1 MSDFFRAM
9 NVSLSKILPEQT
21 LVIRSNTDQRELTFS
36 PVTRLGLLF
45 LTTIVVVWF
54 VIASVAT
61 ISIGFD
67 SGSAEARNEALQDA
81 YEQRLAELATERDA
95 FAVRTQAMQN
105 RFALALEQVSAQQDE
120 LIDAMTVQN
129 EQRIT
134 LYALQRK
141 LNAVTAER
149 NAAQV
154 GLDGLQAEFAAM
166 TDGNGPRESSETE
179 LTSTLMAMNSVL
191 EDAVKTRDGSI
202 AYTEELQ
209 MQIADTEQ
217 GIRLNAQRRDRMLG
231 QLEDAVQMSFSPLE
245 RMFDNVGLDVDSLL
259 ANVRR
264 NYSGSGGLGGTAL
277 FTETLEGMDATDLRL
292 QRLMQELDTVQ
303 MLNIA
308 GTNIP
313 MIMPVR
319 TATRMSSPYG
329 MRNGKMHKGVDMAG
343 PTGTPL
349 YATADGTVIFAG
361 WQSGYGKVVK
371 IQHDFGYVT
380 VYAHQNKIH
389 VTKGQRVSRG
399 ERIGDMGNTG
409 RSSGPHVH
417 YEIQRNGTA
426 VNPMTYIKA
435 GQNVY

>member
-1 MSDFFRAM
+1 MSDFLRAM
-9 NVSLSKILPEQT
+9 NISLSRILPEQT
-21 LVIRSNTDQRELTFS
+21 LVIRSNTDQRELAFS
-36 PVTRLGLLF
+36 PVVRLGLLF
-45 LTTIVVVWF
+45 LAAAIVIWF
-54 VIASVAT
+54 MIASVAT

-67 SGSAEARNEALQDA
+67 SGSSQTRNEALQDA
-81 YEQRLAELATERDA
+81 YEQRLAELAAERDA
-95 FAVRTQAMQN
+95 FALRTQGMQN
-105 RFALALEQVSAQQDE
+105 RFGLALEQVSAQQDE
-120 LIDAMTVQN
+120 LIAAMTVQN

-141 LNAVTAER
+141 LNTVTAER
-149 NAAQV
+149 DAAQV

-166 TDGNGPRESSETE
+166 TEGTGPRKSSETE
-179 LTSTLMAMNSVL
+179 LTSTLLAMNTVL
-191 EDAVKTRDGSI
+191 EEAVKTRDDSI

-209 MQIADTEQ
+209 VQIADTEQ

-245 RMFDNVGLDVDSLL
+245 NMFDNVGLDVDSLL
-259 ANVRR
+259 VNVRR

-277 FTETLEGMDATDLRL
+277 FTENLEGMDATDLRL

-308 GTNIP
+308 SANIP

-319 TATRMSSPYG
+319 TAVRMSSSYG
-329 MRNGKMHKGVDMAG
+329 MRNGRMHKGVDLAG

-349 YATADGTVIFAG
+349 YATADGIIIFAG
-361 WQSGYGKVVK
+361 WQSGYGNVVK
-371 IQHDFGYVT
+371 IQHDFGYIT
-380 VYAHQNKIH
+380 VYGHQDKIH

-409 RSSGPHVH
+409 RSTGPHVH
-417 YEIQRNGTA
+417 YEIRRNGTA

>member
-21 LVIRSNTDQRELTFS
+21 LVIRSHTDQRELTFT

-45 LTTIVVVWF
+45 LTIFVIAWF
-54 VIASVAT
+54 IIASVAT

-67 SGSAEARNEALQDA
+67 SGSADSRNEALQDA
-81 YEQRLAELATERDA
+81 YEQRLAELAAERDA
-95 FAVRTQAMQN
+95 FALRTQGMQN
-105 RFALALEQVSAQQDE
+105 RFTLALEQVSEQQSE
-120 LIDAMTVQN
+120 LIAAMTVQN

-149 NAAQV
+149 DAAQV
-154 GLDGLQAEFAAM
+154 GLDGLQAEFATMAE
-166 TDGNGPRESSETE
+166 GSGPRESSETE
-179 LTSTLMAMNSVL
+179 LTSTLLAMNTVL
-191 EDAVKTRDGSI
+191 EEAVKTRDESI

-209 MQIADTEQ
+209 IQIADTEQ

-231 QLEDAVQMSFSPLE
+231 QLEDAVQMSFTPLE
-245 RMFDNVGLDVDSLL
+245 RMFDNVGMDVDSLL

-277 FTETLEGMDATDLRL
+277 YTDTLEGMDAADLRL
-292 QRLMQELDTVQ
+292 QHLMQELDTVQ

-308 GTNIP
+308 GNNIP
-313 MIMPVR
+313 LIMPVR
-319 TATRMSSPYG
+319 TATRMSSPFG
-329 MRNGKMHKGVDMAG
+329 MRSGRMHSGVDMAG
-343 PTGTPL
+343 PIGTPL
-349 YATADGTVIFAG
+349 YATADGVVIYAG
-361 WQSGYGKVVK
+361 TLSGYGNVVK
-371 IQHDFGYVT
+371 IQHDFGFVT

-417 YEIQRNGTA
+417 YEIRRNGTA

>member
-45 LTTIVVVWF
+45 MTTLVVIWV

-61 ISIGFD
+61 VSIGFD
-67 SGSAEARNEALQDA
+67 SGSADARNEALQDA
-81 YEQRLAELATERDA
+81 YEQRLAELAAERDA
-95 FAVRTQAMQN
+95 FALRTQGMQN
-105 RFALALEQVSAQQDE
+105 RFTLALEQVSAQQDE

-191 EDAVKTRDGSI
+191 EETVKTRDDSI

-209 MQIADTEQ
+209 IQIADTKQ

-277 FTETLEGMDATDLRL
+277 FTDSIEGMDAADLRL

-319 TATRMSSPYG
+319 TAIRMSSPYG
-329 MRNGKMHKGVDMAG
+329 MRNGRMHEGVDMAG

-349 YATADGTVIFAG
+349 YATADGTIIFAG
-361 WQSGYGKVVK
+361 WQNGYGNVVK

-380 VYAHQNKIH
+380 VYGHQSKIR